1 MDVKQLNKMSKDIVA
16 EKDDE
21 NKIIKRQNQSLKSGE
36 IGLLKNNARIKVL
49 VSCLKNSET
58 ILDFGLPTRLS
69 GKEQPANA

>member
-16 EKDDE
+16 EKDYE

-49 VSCLKNSET
+49 VSS
-58 ILDFGLPTRLS
+58 
-69 GKEQPANA
+69 